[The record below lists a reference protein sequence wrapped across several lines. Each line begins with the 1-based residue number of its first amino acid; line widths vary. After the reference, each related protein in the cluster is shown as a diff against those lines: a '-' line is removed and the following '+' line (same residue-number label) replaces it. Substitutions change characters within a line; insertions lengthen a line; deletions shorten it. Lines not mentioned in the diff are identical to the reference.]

1 MAFNV
6 SNFRAELQGDG
17 ARPNLFTVEM
27 SFPTYLN
34 VAAAN
39 QKLTFMCKT
48 AALPGSTIGQVPVFY
63 FGRETKLAGNRTFPE
78 WNITVINDEDFKVRN
93 AFEKWITSMGHNQD
107 GQRDLIAKNSA
118 GYTTQA
124 LVRQYSK
131 TGENDL
137 KSYVFH
143 GLFPID
149 VSQIDLDWGSNDV
162 IEEFSVTLSYQY
174 FTSLAKDGTVI
185 Q

>member
-1 MAFNV
+1 
-6 SNFRAELQGDG
+6 
-17 ARPNLFTVEM
+17 
-27 SFPTYLN
+27 
-34 VAAAN
+34 
-39 QKLTFMCKT
+39 
-48 AALPGSTIGQVPVFY
+48 
-63 FGRETKLAGNRTFPE
+63 
-78 WNITVINDEDFKVRN
+78 
-93 AFEKWITSMGHNQD
+93 MGHNQD

-137 KSYVFH
+137 KTYTFH

-162 IEEFSVTLSYQY
+162 LEEFSVTLSYQY
-174 FTSLAKDGTVI
+174 FTSLARDGSVI